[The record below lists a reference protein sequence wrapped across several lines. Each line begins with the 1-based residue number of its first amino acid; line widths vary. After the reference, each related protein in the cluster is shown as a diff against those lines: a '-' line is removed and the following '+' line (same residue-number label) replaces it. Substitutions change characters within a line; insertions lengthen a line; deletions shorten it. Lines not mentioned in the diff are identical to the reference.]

1 MEFIV
6 IAVVLFVGNVIIKKL
21 DTINQ
26 KLDTIIVQTKP
37 EPYYREDIPFSDVEE
52 KVHYRRDDIDFD
64 KYIGDPENE

>member
-37 EPYYREDIPFSDVEE
+37 EPYYREDIPFPDIEE
-52 KVHYRRDDIDFD
+52 NIHYRRDDIDFD